1 MELSRWVRM
10 RKTVLVGMLAGLTL
24 LGGCKSWRGSA
35 CHKPQPYQSATTGAP
50 LKIPAGFAV
59 PDTANAL
66 KLPALNEPPPPPRK
80 SKDPCL
86 DEPPSFKV
94 PKSVTPAPQA

>member
-1 MELSRWVRM
+1 MRM
-10 RKTVLVGMLAGLTL
+10 TVLAGLLAGLTL
-24 LGGCKSWRGSA
+24 LGGCKSWRENV
-35 CHKPQPYQSATTGAP
+35 CHKPQPYQAATTGTP
-50 LKIPAGFAV
+50 LTIPPGLAA

-66 KLPALNEPPPPPRK
+66 KLPTLNEPAPPPRK

-94 PKSVTPAPQA
+94 PKSVSAAPQA

>member
-1 MELSRWVRM
+1 
-10 RKTVLVGMLAGLTL
+10 
-24 LGGCKSWRGSA
+24 
-35 CHKPQPYQSATTGAP
+35 
-50 LKIPAGFAV
+50 V

>member
-1 MELSRWVRM
+1 M

-24 LGGCKSWRGSA
+24 LGGCKSWRGAA
-35 CHKPQPYQSATTGAP
+35 CHKPQPYQSATTGKP

-66 KLPALNEPPPPPRK
+66 KLPALNEPPPPPRN